1 MDKTYYMACFQV
13 SPRRLFTADAILNTN
28 EMNQNKFTA
37 SDSWVPTWS
46 KENCNVVAVTA
57 EKNVATVLR
66 F

>member
-28 EMNQNKFTA
+28 EMNQNKLTA
-37 SDSWVPTWS
+37 SDSWFSTWS
-46 KENCNVVAVTA
+46 KENCNIVAVTA
-57 EKNVATVLR
+57 EKKVATVLR